1 MLNEQDGFAFI
12 SQPDEME
19 GQKVPRLASRMP
31 LSYEV
36 SLLLVVIR
44 EALEEF
50 DVQNTD
56 SRTLFITNK
65 DLKERI
71 ELFFEDKSDKVKLL
85 ERFEVY
91 INAVVKL
98 GFLKERAVKGYEEHV
113 KNFEVRRIIKAK
125 INNEKLEEIAD
136 KIQDYFDAK
145 VQLVWYI
152 LPKQE
157 QIYAYTSPTDLK
169 IYKGLDICSASP
181 VLTDFTFKIND
192 LFAED

>member
-1 MLNEQDGFAFI
+1 MSRAIAIPQHKLTFKTV
-12 SQPDEME
+12 DEFE
-19 GQKVPRLASRMP
+19 AWVGNN
-31 LSYEV
+31 
-36 SLLLVVIR
+36 SLLNDKRFEFVNGKII
-44 EALEEF
+44 EKSGMKQEEF
-50 DVQNTD
+50 YIAQFLMRLFAKTKAYADGGELIVESD
-56 SRTLFITNK
+56 SHIDNKRKRIADIGYFTKKQITEARK
-65 DLKERI
+65 GKRFAPALAI
-71 ELFFEDKSDKVKLL
+71 EILSP
-85 ERFEVY
+85 
-91 INAVVKL
+91 
-98 GFLKERAVKGYEEHV
+98 
-113 KNFEVRRIIKAK
+113 
-125 INNEKLEEIAD
+125 NEKMEEIAD